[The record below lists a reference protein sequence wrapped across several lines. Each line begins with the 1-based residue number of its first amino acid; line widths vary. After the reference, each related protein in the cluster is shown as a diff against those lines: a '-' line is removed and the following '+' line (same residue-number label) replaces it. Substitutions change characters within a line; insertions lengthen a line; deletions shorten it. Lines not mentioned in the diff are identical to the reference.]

1 MKWIELRSD
10 TLTLPTE
17 EMRDA
22 MRNAEVGDDVWGEDP
37 TVIRLEALAAEKV
50 GKEAALF
57 LPSGTMG
64 NLVAVMTHCSRGDE
78 IILEAD
84 SHIYYYEVGGLSA
97 LAGAV
102 PRLVRG
108 QSGVLDPD
116 DVRAAIRE
124 QNIHYAPPTC
134 LSVENTHNRGG
145 GTVTDLPTL
154 AALRDVAKERGLSI
168 HMDGARIFNAA
179 VALGVDASEIAQY
192 VDSVM
197 FCLSKGLSAPVGSML
212 AGDADFIA
220 RARKNRKMV
229 GGGMRQAGVLAA
241 TGIVA
246 LETMID
252 RLADDHG
259 NARAL
264 AEALADVAGIEVD
277 LSTVE
282 TNMVVFDIG
291 RLGIDSDQFAAELS
305 AEGVR
310 VSTRPPHGMRA
321 VTNRHFRREDVERT
335 VDAIKAVCE
344 RHLAPR
350 RHA

>member
-1 MKWIELRSD
+1 
-10 TLTLPTE
+10 
-17 EMRDA
+17 
-22 MRNAEVGDDVWGEDP
+22 
-37 TVIRLEALAAEKV
+37 
-50 GKEAALF
+50 
-57 LPSGTMG
+57 
-64 NLVAVMTHCSRGDE
+64 
-78 IILEAD
+78 
-84 SHIYYYEVGGLSA
+84 
-97 LAGAV
+97 
-102 PRLVRG
+102 
-108 QSGVLDPD
+108 
-116 DVRAAIRE
+116 
-124 QNIHYAPPTC
+124 
-134 LSVENTHNRGG
+134 
-145 GTVTDLPTL
+145 
-154 AALRDVAKERGLSI
+154 
-168 HMDGARIFNAA
+168 MDGARIFNAA
-179 VALGVDASEIAQY
+179 VGPGGDASRGAQDG
-192 VDSVM
+192 DSVM

-241 TGIVA
+241 AGIVA

-291 RLGIDSDQFAAELS
+291 CLGIDSDQFAAELS